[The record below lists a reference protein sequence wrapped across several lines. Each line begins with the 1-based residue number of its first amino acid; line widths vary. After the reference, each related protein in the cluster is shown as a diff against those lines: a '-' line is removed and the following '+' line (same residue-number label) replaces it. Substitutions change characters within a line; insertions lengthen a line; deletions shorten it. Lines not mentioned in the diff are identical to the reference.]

1 MSAFNT
7 DRSISSNLSYRILI
21 TLTLFEPNF
30 IALQTYTP
38 EHGKSQRFF
47 MDKSA
52 ILSLLSGERASF
64 VDSDLS
70 NYLHLWF
77 DGSVL
82 SCKAVWLSV
91 NPCDIATSYVQR
103 FRIPA
108 SLIHRVL
115 SGSEV
120 RHVAHTDEPLPKAKL
135 TFSSGAQTAIK
146 RYSSSKLTRRALSKF
161 FRDYLNYGSDEHINV
176 YADTTVNGFYICSPV
191 TGFNGG
197 IVLHK
202 GTILHYGFP
211 KLSFCL
217 HT

>member
-7 DRSISSNLSYRILI
+7 DRPVSSNLSHCILI

-38 EHGKSQRFF
+38 SRGKSQRFL

-52 ILSLLSGERASF
+52 LLSLLSGERASF

-91 NPCDIATSYVQR
+91 NPRDNATGYVQR
-103 FRIPA
+103 FCIPA

-135 TFSSGAQTAIK
+135 TFSSGAQAEISH
-146 RYSSSKLTRRALSKF
+146 YSTNKFTRRALSKF

-176 YADTTVNGFYICSPV
+176 QRRHKLFQFREQDADEPGNGLPQPGPLLNFLKTVSC
-191 TGFNGG
+191 
-197 IVLHK
+197 
-202 GTILHYGFP
+202 
-211 KLSFCL
+211 
-217 HT
+217 